1 MSARRRCRVTSAD
14 IPGLLRT
21 LSKANVALSDI
32 ETDGRL
38 TVSYTVPAL
47 SAGLVR
53 KTCKKR
59 GEQVRFSRYGGF
71 AFALWDL
78 RKRPVFLLTVF
89 LLLGLTWLLPS
100 RVLFVE
106 VEGNSR
112 VESRA
117 ILEQASQCGIGFW
130 ASRWEVR
137 SEKTKNA
144 LLEALPELQ
153 WAGVNTRG
161 CVAVISVRERDVPD
175 SEAAE
180 TGIGSIVAARDGV
193 IVSCTVTR
201 GSGLCVPGQAV
212 RAGQALISGYTD
224 CGRTIT
230 AVRAQGEVMAETRR
244 NLTACTPSETLRR
257 TDCQTET
264 VRYSLLIGKKRINFF
279 QGSGISDGSC
289 VKMKQ
294 VSILTLP
301 GGFRLP
307 AALIRE
313 TVAVSGFS
321 TGTLDEATA
330 RARLAG
336 YAAGYLRRQMIA
348 GQILSCAEFLDASD
362 GLYRLTGEYACT
374 EMIGRFQ
381 TEQIGEYHGKT
392 D

>member
-21 LSKANVALSDI
+21 LSAANVSLSDI

-38 TVSYTVPAL
+38 TVSFTVPVL

-117 ILEQASQCGIGFW
+117 ILEQAAQCGIGFW

-161 CVAVISVRERDVPD
+161 CVAVISVRERPE
-175 SEAAE
+175 EAQVDRPGTVSAV
-180 TGIGSIVAARDGV
+180 TAVRDGIIERV
-193 IVSCTVTR
+193 TVTN
-201 GSGLCVPGQAV
+201 GTALCRPGQAV
-212 RAGQALISGYTD
+212 RAGETLISGYTD
-224 CGRTIT
+224 CGRTIRAGRAEGEVYALT
-230 AVRAQGEVMAETRR
+230 ERILTVRAAE
-244 NLTACTPSETLRR
+244 NVLHLEPEGAGKQKIFLR
-257 TDCQTET
+257 
-264 VRYSLLIGKKRINFF
+264 IGKNRIKIYES
-279 QGSGISDGSC
+279 SGIFPTGC
-289 VKMKQ
+289 VKMIEEK
-294 VSILTLP
+294 IWTLP
-301 GGFRLP
+301 GGFSLP
-307 AALIRE
+307 AAWIVERYIPCRERTEPTDSTELLQSFARSYLTDTMVAGEICSAEE
-313 TVAVSGFS
+313 TVSG
-321 TGTLDEATA
+321 
-330 RARLAG
+330 
-336 YAAGYLRRQMIA
+336 
-348 GQILSCAEFLDASD
+348 SC
-362 GLYRLTGEYACT
+362 LYGVYRCR
-374 EMIGRFQ
+374 EMIGRV
-381 TEQIGEYHGKT
+381 TNEEIIESNGKNH
-392 D
+392 